1 MFSFKRIFDTR
12 SLILFIL
19 IGILS
24 LVIDSPRL
32 KKQGF
37 NGELNILKII
47 SYFYIVFGIIMF
59 MVLRRV

>member
-1 MFSFKRIFDTR
+1 MEFFIRVFNTR

-24 LVIDSPRL
+24 LLIDSSNL

-37 NGELNILKII
+37 IKELKILQII

-59 MVLRRV
+59 IAIKRT